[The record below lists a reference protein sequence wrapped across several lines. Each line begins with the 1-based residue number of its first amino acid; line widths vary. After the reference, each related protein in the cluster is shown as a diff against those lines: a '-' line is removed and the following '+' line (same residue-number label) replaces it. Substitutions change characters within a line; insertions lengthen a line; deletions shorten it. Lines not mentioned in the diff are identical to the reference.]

1 MGARFPGRPSG
12 IAALAAALVLGG
24 CTAGPVPPRP
34 DDALATRADPL
45 ERILRQ
51 AEREADPQRQADAYF
66 RALMLARSTRED
78 MVPAL
83 VERLRSPRQPNT
95 ASLARALSATRQ
107 HELLGVALELALARS
122 DEAEIVRLLRLLA
135 GGDAEQSALTRRARA
150 MALGR
155 LGEHWAAAQALM
167 EVLAQPGVADA
178 AAIAT
183 TVWRHL
189 SRVSVAELNRQARA
203 AAAPATAAWAALARD
218 VYAGLTPSAAAR
230 TWRTWRARHPD
241 HPAARHP
248 PTVLAQPGARRRS
261 IALLLPLTGE
271 LAGLG
276 EEVRDGFLAAY
287 LHGEPEDQDVT
298 LYDTAGGAA
307 TDAYNRAVAHG
318 ADVVVGPLDKAAVAA
333 IFALAPQLPL
343 VALNTPARDAEAPK
357 DAVQLALAVED
368 EAAAVRAALATSD
381 LRRIVVFQNETSWAG
396 RASAN
401 LAGDAGLDIVATGR
415 LRDMAATTDVAAEA
429 LAVVESTA
437 RHAAIERLVGAE
449 LKFTPRRRDDV
460 DAIVAFVEA
469 DELLALKPAL
479 EFHFAGDLPLYV
491 WSRVPRGNAAANI
504 RGVRVCDI
512 PWRLFP
518 DALHAEASAAFP
530 ARRVDSPMF
539 ALGVDGYRV
548 ANQLGR
554 MTAHGESI
562 AGSTGMLTLTAN
574 GRIHRELACAVAG
587 DTAAPRAG
595 S

>member
-1 MGARFPGRPSG
+1 M
-12 IAALAAALVLGG
+12 
-24 CTAGPVPPRP
+24 
-34 DDALATRADPL
+34 
-45 ERILRQ
+45 
-51 AEREADPQRQADAYF
+51 
-66 RALMLARSTRED
+66 
-78 MVPAL
+78 
-83 VERLRSPRQPNT
+83 
-95 ASLARALSATRQ
+95 
-107 HELLGVALELALARS
+107 
-122 DEAEIVRLLRLLA
+122 
-135 GGDAEQSALTRRARA
+135 
-150 MALGR
+150 
-155 LGEHWAAAQALM
+155 
-167 EVLAQPGVADA
+167 
-178 AAIAT
+178 
-183 TVWRHL
+183 
-189 SRVSVAELNRQARA
+189 
-203 AAAPATAAWAALARD
+203 
-218 VYAGLTPSAAAR
+218 
-230 TWRTWRARHPD
+230 
-241 HPAARHP
+241 
-248 PTVLAQPGARRRS
+248 AQPGAKRRS

-287 LHGEPEDQDVT
+287 LHGELEDQNVT

-333 IFALAPQLPL
+333 IFALAPRLPL

-368 EAAAVRAALATSD
+368 EAAAVRAALAASD

-518 DALHAEASAAFP
+518 GRV
-530 ARRVDSPMF
+530 ARRSVRRVPGRASGF
-539 ALGVDGYRV
+539 ADVRARRGRLSRGEPAPADDGARRIHRRQHRHAHV
-548 ANQLGR
+548 GR
-554 MTAHGESI
+554 
-562 AGSTGMLTLTAN
+562 N